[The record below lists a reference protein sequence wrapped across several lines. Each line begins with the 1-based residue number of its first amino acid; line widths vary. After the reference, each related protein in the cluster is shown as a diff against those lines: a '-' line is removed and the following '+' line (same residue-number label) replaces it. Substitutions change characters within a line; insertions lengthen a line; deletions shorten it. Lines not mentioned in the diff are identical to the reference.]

1 MELQAELAVAYTK
14 VVAISVDPPEVA
26 SQTKENLGATFPIL
40 CDPERKYQRSLDLV
54 EYSDPTHV
62 PYIPYSFLL
71 EPGLVIH
78 KIYNGYWFWGRP
90 TVEDLRQ
97 DFRAISMKCRPD
109 WDPQAPGV
117 QPVWEAA
124 RAAGEKMA
132 PGEFRRRIQEWE
144 INRTVS
150 LGD

>member
-26 SQTKENLGATFPIL
+26 KQTRENLGATFPIL
-40 CDPERKYQRSLDLV
+40 CDAERKYQRELDLV

-90 TVEDLRQ
+90 SAEDLRQ
-97 DFRAISMKCRPD
+97 DLRAVTQKIRPD
-109 WDPQAPGV
+109 WDLAAPGLRENYEEGDQTRHWPYV
-117 QPVWEAA
+117 D
-124 RAAGEKMA
+124 RAAHAAHIAALTG
-132 PGEFRRRIQEWE
+132 GDQE
-144 INRTVS
+144 
-150 LGD
+150 